1 MKKIVLSFA
10 LVALIAAGCNK
21 ASNNNNQNTSQD
33 QNQQGTSQSTDQTS
47 NTPAASDNTAKN
59 TPTQTPVD
67 TNGTDNQNTPQVF
80 AVHIT
85 SAGFSPSTITISK
98 GDYVQFIND
107 DTASHWVASD
117 PHPTHTD
124 YPGFDA
130 KGAITTG
137 KYFRFQF
144 EKIGT
149 WGYHDHFNPSTKG
162 TVVVK

>member
-21 ASNNNNQNTSQD
+21 ASNNDNQNTSQD
-33 QNQQGTSQSTDQTS
+33 QNQQGASQSTDQTP
-47 NTPAASDNTAKN
+47 NTPATTDTGTNSQ
-59 TPTQTPVD
+59 PQTPVD

-85 SAGFSPSTITISK
+85 SSGFSPSTITISK

-107 DTASHWVASD
+107 DTASHEPASN

-130 KGAITTG
+130 GAPIATG
-137 KYFRFQF
+137 KYYRFQF

-149 WGYHDHFNPSTKG
+149 WGYHDHLHSNLTG
-162 TVVVK
+162 TVIVK